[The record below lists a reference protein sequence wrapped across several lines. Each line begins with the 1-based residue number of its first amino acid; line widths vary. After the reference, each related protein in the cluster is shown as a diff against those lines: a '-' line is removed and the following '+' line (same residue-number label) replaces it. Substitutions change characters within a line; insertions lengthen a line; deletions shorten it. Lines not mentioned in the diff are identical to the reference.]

1 MTRNEWS
8 IKGGSNYIFEKDTI
22 YAMRGNTD
30 PLIVSQIIGNIH
42 RNRKLKSRYLSMMSL
57 GKSETL
63 TITRFE
69 SDRSRIRRSTNKGS
83 DLAIVLNSGTQ
94 MHHGDVIVSDPQ
106 RFVII
111 QQEPET
117 VMTIRIKRTCPD
129 SRLVL
134 TAAAVGHII
143 GNMHRPI
150 ATQSKGKVITFPL
163 QSNAEFQVFK
173 KLFSKFLEFVNLSV
187 ERIVFLPNQTASRH
201 GA

>member
-1 MTRNEWS
+1 MKWS
-8 IKGGSNYIFEKDTI
+8 IQGGSNYIFEKDTI
-22 YAMRGNTD
+22 YAMPGNTH
-30 PLIVSQIIGNIH
+30 PLIISQIIGNIH

-69 SDRSRIRRSTNKGS
+69 SDRSRIRRRTNKGS
-83 DLAIVLNSGTQ
+83 DLGIVLNKGTQ

-150 ATQSKGKVITFPL
+150 ATQSKRKVITFPL
-163 QSNAEFQVFK
+163 QSNAEFQVFE

-201 GA
+201 EA

>member
-1 MTRNEWS
+1 MKWS
-8 IKGGSNYIFEKDTI
+8 IQGGSNYIFEKDTI
-22 YAMRGNTD
+22 YAMPGNRH

-69 SDRSRIRRSTNKGS
+69 SDRSRIRRRTNKGS
-83 DLAIVLNSGTQ
+83 DLGIVLNSGTQ

-150 ATQSKGKVITFPL
+150 ATRKGKVITFPL
-163 QSNAEFQVFK
+163 QSNAEFQVFE
-173 KLFSKFLEFVNLSV
+173 KLFSKFLEFVNVSV

-201 GA
+201 EA

>member
-1 MTRNEWS
+1 MP
-8 IKGGSNYIFEKDTI
+8 
-22 YAMRGNTD
+22 ANTH

-42 RNRKLKSRYLSMMSL
+42 RNRKLKSRYLSMMSQ

-69 SDRSRIRRSTNKGS
+69 SDRSRIRRRTNKGS

-150 ATQSKGKVITFPL
+150 ATQSKGKVMTFPL
-163 QSNAEFQVFK
+163 QSNAEFQVFE
-173 KLFSKFLEFVNLSV
+173 KLFSKFLEFLNLSV

-201 GA
+201 EA

>member
-1 MTRNEWS
+1 MKWS
-8 IKGGSNYIFEKDTI
+8 IQGGLNYIFEKDTI
-22 YAMRGNTD
+22 YAMPANTH
-30 PLIVSQIIGNIH
+30 PLIVSQTIGNIH

-69 SDRSRIRRSTNKGS
+69 SDRSRIRRRTNKGS

-163 QSNAEFQVFK
+163 QSNAEFQVFE
-173 KLFSKFLEFVNLSV
+173 KLFSKFLEFLNLSV

-201 GA
+201 EA

>member
-1 MTRNEWS
+1 MKWS
-8 IKGGSNYIFEKDTI
+8 IQYGSNYIFEKDTI
-22 YAMRGNTD
+22 YAMPKDTH
-30 PLIVSQIIGNIH
+30 PLIVSEIIGNIH

-69 SDRSRIRRSTNKGS
+69 SDRSRIRRRTDKGS
-83 DLAIVLNSGTQ
+83 
-94 MHHGDVIVSDPQ
+94 HGDVIVSNPQ

-117 VMTIRIKRTCPD
+117 VMTIRIKKTCPD
-129 SRLVL
+129 LRLVL

-150 ATQSKGKVITFPL
+150 AIQSKGKVIAFPL
-163 QSNAEFQVFK
+163 QSNAEFQVFE
-173 KLFSKFLEFVNLSV
+173 KLFSKFLEFVNTSV
-187 ERIVFLPNQTASRH
+187 ERIVFLPNQTASRYE
-201 GA
+201 A